1 MTPKIGKPP
10 IWHGFTIILK
20 VLFLKG
26 KKRQLERVL
35 HRLILFFSAEFNG
48 LTNIGSLLRRLQDES
63 NSQHEIKA
71 IQDIHSM
78 MTFNQTQYFEIV
90 SIESTL
96 DVLCS
101 RIGQQYDEDLKG
113 ILDNFNFHVSKLDV

>member
-26 KKRQLERVL
+26 KKRQFERVL
-35 HRLILFFSAEFNG
+35 HRLNLFFSTEFNEI
-48 LTNIGSLLRRLQDES
+48 TNIGSLLRRLQHES
-63 NSQHEIKA
+63 NSRHEIEE
-71 IQDIHSM
+71 IQYIQSM
-78 MTFNQTQYFEIV
+78 MTFNQTQCFEIV
-90 SIESTL
+90 RMESTL

-101 RIGQQYDEDLKG
+101 RIGQQYDKDLKG
-113 ILDNFNFHVSKLDV
+113 IVDNFIFHVSKLHV

>member
-10 IWHGFTIILK
+10 ILHGFTIILK
-20 VLFLKG
+20 VFFVKG

-35 HRLILFFSAEFNG
+35 DRLILFFSAEFNG
-48 LTNIGSLLRRLQDES
+48 LTNIGSLLRRLQDET
-63 NSQHEIKA
+63 NSQHEFEA
-71 IQDIHSM
+71 IQYIQSM
-78 MTFNQTQYFEIV
+78 MTFNQTQYSEIL

-101 RIGQQYDEDLKG
+101 RIGQQYKEDMKG
-113 ILDNFNFHVSKLDV
+113 IIEQFHFHLNYTLN